1 MKKKQTKEKKT
12 KKINAEDAN
21 KLKIKDRLTKAFLQV
36 TIIMAMAAVLGVIAL
51 FLMSGSYENAMKNYG
66 FSQGDIGKAMTALT
80 DTRSALRGAIG
91 YDNQSDIDT
100 LIKQYGEKKEAFNTY
115 MQDVGEIMKSEDK
128 QADYTAIMEAAE
140 AYWTLSDEIL
150 LQGAFVESELRDTV
164 QTRAVGE
171 LEPVY
176 KKVYN
181 LLLNLMNENVDK
193 GDWIYNMMSILK
205 FALTAFMIIIVIVA
219 IAVARKIG
227 NRISQ
232 GIIVPLSR
240 LGERINTFAHGD
252 LASPFPEN
260 DSDDE
265 IAVIINDC
273 KDMAANL
280 NAIISDVGHLL
291 GEMAAGNFTVDS
303 SLEDKYEGDFEQ
315 MLQSI
320 RALNRQLNNTLH
332 RIYEAAEQVNQG
344 AMQLADSAQDLAEG
358 ATEQAGA
365 VQELMA
371 TIENVAG
378 ISENS
383 ANAAVES
390 AIQAKKSVE
399 TADKSRVDM
408 QDLIVAMRDITATS
422 KEIENIIAAIEDI
435 ASQTNLLS
443 LNASIEAAR
452 AGEAGRG
459 FAVVAD
465 QIGKLA
471 NDSANSAV
479 STKDLI
485 SKSLSQIDRGNV
497 IVKNTMDTI
506 AEVLENMRSL
516 AENADDSAA
525 ESRSQ
530 ADMLGQVEL
539 GIEQISTVVQSNSA
553 ASEETSAISEELS
566 AQVISLKEMVSAFTL
581 RQN

>member
-1 MKKKQTKEKKT
+1 MKKKKETREKQS
-12 KKINAEDAN
+12 KKINKNAVKN
-21 KLKIKDRLTKAFLQV
+21 LKINERLTKAFLQV
-36 TIIMAMAAVLGVIAL
+36 TVIMAMAAVIGVMAL
-51 FLMSGSYENAMKNYG
+51 FLMSGSYENILKNYG

-80 DTRSALRGAIG
+80 DTRSALRGVIG
-91 YDNQSDIDT
+91 YNSQSDIDT
-100 LIKQYGEKKEAFNTY
+100 MIKQYGEKKEAFNTY
-115 MQDVGEIMKSEDK
+115 MQDVEEIMQSEDE
-128 QADYTAIMEAAE
+128 QAEYKAIMEAAE

-150 LQGAFVESELRDTV
+150 LQGAFVESELRDSA

-171 LEPVY
+171 LEPLYENVY
-176 KKVYN
+176 DM
-181 LLLNLMNENVDK
+181 LLKLMNENVDK
-193 GDWIYNMMSILK
+193 GDWIYNMMFILK
-205 FALTAFMIIIVIVA
+205 FALVALILLIVVVA
-219 IAVARKIG
+219 VAVARKIG
-227 NRISQ
+227 NKISQ

-252 LASPFPEN
+252 LSSPFPEN
-260 DSDDE
+260 DSGDE
-265 IAVIINDC
+265 IAVIINNC
-273 KDMAANL
+273 KDMAMNL
-280 NAIISDVGHLL
+280 NDIISDVGHLL
-291 GEMAAGNFTVDS
+291 GEMANGNFTVES
-303 SLEDKYEGDFEQ
+303 RLEDKYQGDFEQ

-320 RALNRQLNNTLH
+320 RMLNRQLNDTLH

-358 ATEQAGA
+358 ATDQAGA

-383 ANAAVES
+383 ANAAVKS
-390 AIQAKKSVE
+390 AVQAKNSVE
-399 TADKSRVDM
+399 TADKSRADM
-408 QDLIVAMRDITATS
+408 QELIIAMNDITLTS
-422 KEIENIIAAIEDI
+422 KEIENIIGAIEDI

-471 NDSANSAV
+471 NDSADSAV
-479 STKDLI
+479 STKELI

-506 AEVLENMRSL
+506 AEVLGNMKGL
-516 AENADDSAA
+516 AENADASAA
-525 ESRSQ
+525 ESRTQ
-530 ADMLGQVEL
+530 ADMLGQVEI

-566 AQVISLKEMVSAFTL
+566 AQAISLKEMVSAFVL
-581 RQN
+581 R

>member
-1 MKKKQTKEKKT
+1 MKKKQTKEKQT
-12 KKINAEDAN
+12 KKIKAKADN
-21 KLKIKDRLTKAFLQV
+21 KLKIKERLTKAFLQV

-51 FLMSGSYENAMKNYG
+51 FLMSGSYENVLKSYG

-115 MQDVGEIMKSEDK
+115 MLDVGEVMESEK
-128 QADYTAIMEAAE
+128 EQAGYNAIMEAAE

-171 LEPVY
+171 LEPAY
-176 KKVYN
+176 EKVYN

-205 FALTAFMIIIVIVA
+205 FALTALMLIIVIVA

-273 KDMAANL
+273 KNMAANL
-280 NAIISDVGHLL
+280 NAIISDVGHWL
-291 GEMAAGNFTVDS
+291 GEMAAGNFTVASDI
-303 SLEDKYEGDFEQ
+303 EEKYEGDFEQ

-320 RALNRQLNNTLH
+320 RKLNRQLNNTLH

-371 TIENVAG
+371 TIENVAD

-408 QDLIVAMRDITATS
+408 QDLIVAMTDITATS
-422 KEIENIIAAIEDI
+422 KEIENIIVAIEDI

-471 NDSANSAV
+471 NDSAKSAV

-506 AEVLENMRSL
+506 AEVLENMKGL

-525 ESRSQ
+525 KSRSQ